1 MFLKVPNVVL
11 NGNGNNHNNSILFV
25 PQKLYQWCRQTYIE
39 IAKLIELSGWAK
51 RKVAFDE
58 SLFSEQLLTCLRRN

>member
-11 NGNGNNHNNSILFV
+11 NGNGNNHNNSLLFV
-25 PQKLYQWCRQTYIE
+25 PQKLWCRQKYIE
-39 IAKLIELSGWAK
+39 IAKLIELSDWAK

-58 SLFSEQLLTCLRRN
+58 SLFSDQLLTCLRRN